1 MYGIQTREYAPP
13 DLEVA
18 VRNRYFY
25 GKLLDVFHFELET
38 DYMNGKRA
46 LLNRLVTG
54 WGVVCGLD
62 VLAVDDGDAV
72 YITRGVALDQW
83 GREIIVP
90 RDTRPIPLPDPGWAT
105 ATSEIGS
112 KYQGQ
117 ERQSDYAEHHPRK
130 NGGYGRQQDNHG
142 HDHDHDHN
150 HGEHDED
157 QDEDEEF
164 YHLVIC
170 YNECETNP
178 IPVLAGDCGDQ
189 ALCSPG
195 TIEERYRLDIRPG
208 YLDPVNVWDCR
219 IPDAITQGELQYD
232 VLVRWIT
239 DNCPDL
245 PVDPC
250 VPLANILVRRGGDD
264 GPYCEADDIDIN
276 IRQLALSN
284 RALFYLIMSM
294 LYEAVP
300 ARRRR

>member
-13 DLEVA
+13 DLAVA

-62 VLAVDDGDAV
+62 VLIVDEGDAIYV
-72 YITRGVALDQW
+72 TQGVALDQW

-90 RDTRPIPLPDPGWAT
+90 KDTRPLALPDPGWET
-105 ATSEIGS
+105 APSPTGGKQPGPEQKGN
-112 KYQGQ
+112 
-117 ERQSDYAEHHPRK
+117 YAENRNPK
-130 NGGYGRQQDNHG
+130 QNGGYGQQQPPDKN
-142 HDHDHDHN
+142 DHDEN
-150 HGEHDED
+150 GNE
-157 QDEDEEF
+157 EDEEY
-164 YHLVIC
+164 YHLVLC

-219 IPDAITQGELQYD
+219 IPDAVTQGELQYD
-232 VLVRWIT
+232 VLVRWVT

-245 PVDPC
+245 PADPC

-276 IRQLALSN
+276 VRQLALSN

-294 LYEAVP
+294 MYEAVP